1 MNQHFIGRFEY
12 GKPIGPYYKQDGGGV
27 FYMNIGGLF

>member
-1 MNQHFIGRFEY
+1 MNQHFIGYFEY
-12 GKPIGPYYKQDGGGV
+12 GKPIGPYHKQDGGGV